1 MPSWESGTGNGRAS
15 GTGSGASLDSRG
27 APPSPPPP
35 VSSRT
40 LEHRCPKCQ
49 AVVGRSRITRTPI
62 GKPFVVCSTCD
73 TFVPC
78 EPFNEWDFLDGNAK
92 ARLLMVVG
100 LQTLVFGVIPAL
112 LYGVADVALRG
123 DYDVRILL
131 LALAAGLLG
140 VALVRGAAFS
150 AQVARSRRRV
160 ADPMYRA
167 KLVEFGR
174 GENAPARQA

>member
-1 MPSWESGTGNGRAS
+1 MSA
-15 GTGSGASLDSRG
+15 
-27 APPSPPPP
+27 
-35 VSSRT
+35 RT
-40 LEHRCPKCQ
+40 LEHRCPKCR
-49 AVVGRSRITRTPI
+49 AVVGRSRVTRTPI

-78 EPFNEWDFLDGNAK
+78 EPFNEWDFLDRGAK
-92 ARLLMVVG
+92 GRLLMIVG
-100 LQTLVFGVIPAL
+100 LQILVFGAIPAL
-112 LYGVADVALRG
+112 LYGVADVARRG
-123 DYDVRILL
+123 DYDVRLL
-131 LALAAGLLG
+131 LIALAAGLVG

-174 GENAPARQA
+174 GGNASVGQA